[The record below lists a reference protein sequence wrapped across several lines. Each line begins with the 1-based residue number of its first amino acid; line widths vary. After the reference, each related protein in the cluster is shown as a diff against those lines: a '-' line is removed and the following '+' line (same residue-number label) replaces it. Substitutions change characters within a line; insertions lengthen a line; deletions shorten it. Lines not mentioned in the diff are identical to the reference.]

1 MNLCRIRCTFAAEF
15 IYDLTKKLMRLSR
28 LFSAWTLV
36 LCTLS
41 AQGQVKIDFDFK
53 NRGQQVTEDHYG
65 IFFEEINHAGDG
77 GLYAELVRNR
87 SFEED
92 MNSPLAWSAAGNATI
107 SLSRDNMLNT
117 IQRRALRVDVKSAGG
132 GVRNEGYWGM
142 NIVKGRKYSLSF
154 WLRAED
160 TFKGVITAELQNAGG
175 GRLGQTAIDV
185 SATREWQKLTA
196 TIVATGNEA
205 QGRLMLRSS
214 VKGVL
219 YLDVVSLFPPTFKN
233 RPNGCREDLAQM
245 LADLHPRFM
254 RFPGGCYIEGAY
266 ADGATNRFE
275 WKKSVGPIEER
286 PGHLNRNWG
295 YKVTDGLGYHEL
307 LQLAEDLGAHAL
319 FVVNMGIGHDWK
331 VDEDNI
337 DPFIQEALDAIE
349 YANGSA
355 TETFYGRLRAQ
366 NGHPEPF
373 DLKYLEISNEQE
385 FMLNRDDYMRRYMQF
400 YTAIKTR
407 WPELHLV
414 ADSYYFDNVTEPVEL
429 KDEHY
434 YDTPDFF
441 ISQYGRYDNQSKSS
455 THIYVGEYAV
465 TKDCG
470 FWGNMNAAIGEAVFM
485 QGCENNSES
494 VNMMSYAPIFTHEE
508 NYAWRPDM
516 IRFNSSLSYGTPSYY
531 VQRMFSNN
539 IGQQN
544 IRWSEQD
551 NDPALNATA
560 GSIGL
565 GTWSTSATFTDL
577 SVTASDTTFEAKN
590 LVASEWTTKGGNW
603 TLSDATFRQTNSS
616 AADVTCVLNTR
627 FTTTNVDMTV
637 HATKNGG
644 AEGFLII
651 FDYKDAQNYSWL
663 NLGGWGNTKHAVE
676 QCKNGVKSTLA
687 DKEGQ
692 LKTGQEYTIR
702 VQKEG
707 QRVRCYLNGTQI
719 IDTNLR
725 EYANRRIFT
734 SASIDEQEGI
744 FYVKLVNPHP
754 VASPVRLS
762 FANGRALSG
771 EAEVLSAPDGTD
783 ENTLTKPF
791 FITPHSQAVR
801 VEADGTVNYEAAA
814 FSVNVLRLKV
824 TDVGVPVAEP
834 LPQPRLRFSFEGGE
848 PVDDSGTY
856 RGTLA
861 GKASIE
867 QQSDGNHVLSTGQL
881 GEKSYMSL
889 PIKAVQDALAGA
901 TDYTISLN
909 VLQRIGNNTNN
920 FSWALELSNGTNQY
934 FGIINS
940 GSNNNWYCELK
951 STATTSNI
959 SSWSCLRI
967 GEWHN
972 ITCTQKDGTFRL
984 YVDGQLR
991 RTQAINVSLPE
1002 LVAKLK
1008 VARIAHSPFSADAI
1022 MEHALFDDFQIFDC
1036 ALSDLQVQE
1045 MAARATAMHDDARFQ
1060 GIADL
1065 QELQNLVKEVKN
1077 YYKDAGNSALTQA
1090 YNAASRAVSSGTAAT
1105 RRQRLQ
1111 QLLSAVADYQEEQLQ
1126 RARSGQPADLTFL
1139 IKNSSFTRYNV
1150 GWQGTD
1156 IPAVRTG
1163 TDITTTY
1170 VGYNSET
1177 AEQFSRPFD
1186 IWQELTGLPAGYYQL
1201 SANAFYRAGAIEPAY
1216 AAWQQHDPSI
1226 EYAQLYLGDISTP
1239 LQNLYSCED
1248 YTYNPYR
1255 YPDDLAAASKA
1266 FTGNERYC
1274 NSVTCLLPA
1283 EQQSLRLGIRKKQ
1296 TVDADWVAYDHFQLH
1311 YLGDGTGIHDLPFSP
1326 AGPFSPFGAAV
1337 PEGSPEGSPFP
1348 LYDLT
1353 GRRLP
1358 AATTQHLNNLPAG
1371 VYIIAG
1377 KKYISHK

>member
-1 MNLCRIRCTFAAEF
+1 M
-15 IYDLTKKLMRLSR
+15 LMKLSR
-28 LFSAWTLV
+28 LFPALTLALCV
-36 LCTLS
+36 LPVP
-41 AQGQVKIDFDFK
+41 AQVKIDFDFK
-53 NRGQQVTEDHYG
+53 NRGQLVTEDHYG

-92 MNSPLAWSAAGNATI
+92 MNTPLAWSTVGNATM
-107 SLSRDNMLNT
+107 SLSSDNMLNT
-117 IQRRALRVDVKSAGG
+117 VQKRALRVDIKSAGG
-132 GVRNEGYWGM
+132 GVRNEGYWGI
-142 NIVKGRKYSLSF
+142 NLVKGRTYKLSL
-154 WLRAED
+154 WLRAQD
-160 TFKGVITAELQNAGG
+160 TYKGVITAELQNAGG
-175 GRLGQTAIDV
+175 GRLGSTTINVDAAQA
-185 SATREWQKLTA
+185 WQKLTA
-196 TIVATGNEA
+196 TIQATGNEA
-205 QGRLMLRSS
+205 QGRLVLKGS
-214 VKGVL
+214 VKGVVF
-219 YLDVVSLFPPTFKN
+219 LDVVSLFPPTFKN

-266 ADGATNRFE
+266 ADGATSRFE

-295 YKVTDGLGYHEL
+295 YKVTDGLGYHEC

-331 VDEDNI
+331 VNENNI

-373 DLKYLEISNEQE
+373 DLKYMEIGNEQE
-385 FMLNRDDYMRRYMQF
+385 FMLNRDDYMKRYMQF

-414 ADSYYFDNVTEPVEL
+414 ADSYFFDNVTEPVEL

-465 TKDCG
+465 TRDCG
-470 FWGNMNAAIGEAVFM
+470 WWGNMNAAIGEAVFM
-485 QGCENNSES
+485 QGCENNSEA
-494 VNMMSYAPIFTHEE
+494 VTMMSYAPIFTHEE
-508 NYAWRPDM
+508 NCAWRPDM
-516 IRFNSSLSYGTPSYY
+516 IRFNSSMSYGTPSYY

-539 IGQQN
+539 IGKQN

-551 NDPALNATA
+551 NDPSYNATL

-565 GTWSTSATFTDL
+565 GTWVTSATFTDL
-577 SVTASDTTFEAKN
+577 SVTASDTTFEVRN
-590 LVASEWTTKGGNW
+590 LVPGEWTTKGGSW
-603 TLSDATFRQTNSS
+603 TLRGNTFRQANTS
-616 AADVTCVLNTR
+616 AADVTCVLNKR

-644 AEGFLII
+644 SEGFLII
-651 FDYKDAQNYSWL
+651 FDYKDEQNYSWL
-663 NLGGWGNTKHAVE
+663 NLGGWGNSKHAVE

-702 VQKEG
+702 VLKEG
-707 QRVRCYLNGTQI
+707 QRVRCYLDGTQI

-734 SASIDEQEGI
+734 SANIDQQEGV

-754 VASPVRLS
+754 QATPVRLS
-762 FANGRALSG
+762 FANGRVLSG
-771 EAEVLSAPDGTD
+771 DAEVLSAPNGTD
-783 ENTLTKPF
+783 ENTLTTPF
-791 FITPHSQAVR
+791 LITPHSQEVR
-801 VEADGTVNYEAAA
+801 IEADGTINYETAA

-824 TDVGVPVAEP
+824 TDVGVPVTEP
-834 LPQPRLRFSFEGGE
+834 LPQPRLSFSFESGTST
-848 PVDDSGTY
+848 DDSGTY
-856 RGTLA
+856 RGTLF
-861 GKASIE
+861 GKAAIE
-867 QQSDGNHVLSTGQL
+867 QQSDGNYVLSTGQQ
-881 GEKSYMSL
+881 GEKSYMSI
-889 PIKAVQDALAGA
+889 PIKAVQGALAGA
-901 TDYTISLN
+901 TDYTISMN
-909 VLQRIGNNTNN
+909 VLQRIGNNTGS
-920 FSWALELSNGTNQY
+920 FSWALELSNGTGQY

-951 STATTSNI
+951 NSSTTDNV

-972 ITCTQKDGTFRL
+972 ITCTHKEGTFRL

-991 RTQAINVSLPE
+991 RTQSVNVSLPE
-1002 LVAKLK
+1002 LVARLK
-1008 VARIAHSPFSADAI
+1008 VANIAHSPFSGDAV
-1022 MEHALFDDFQIFDC
+1022 MEHALFDDFRIFDC
-1036 ALSDLQVQE
+1036 ALSDLQVQDI
-1045 MAARATAMHDDARFQ
+1045 AARATAMHDDAQFQ
-1060 GIADL
+1060 GIAL
-1065 QELQNLVKEVKN
+1065 QQDLQNLVYEVKN
-1077 YYKDAGNSALTQA
+1077 YYIDANNSTLTQA
-1090 YNAASRAVSSGTAAT
+1090 YNAASRAINSGTTAT
-1105 RRQRLQ
+1105 RRLRYQ

-1126 RARSGQPADLTFL
+1126 LARSGQPADLTFL
-1139 IKNSSFTRYNV
+1139 IRNSSFTRYNV
-1150 GWQGTD
+1150 GWQGAE

-1163 TDITTTY
+1163 SDISATY
-1170 VGYNSET
+1170 AGYSSET

-1186 IWQELTGLPAGYYQL
+1186 IWQELSDLPAGSYQL

-1216 AAWQQHDPSI
+1216 SAWQQHDASI
-1226 EYAQLYLGDISTP
+1226 DNAQLYLGDASTP
-1239 LQNLYSCED
+1239 LQNLYSSQD
-1248 YTYNPYR
+1248 YTYSPYS
-1255 YPDDLAAASKA
+1255 YPDNLSSASKA
-1266 FTGNERYC
+1266 LNSNDRYT
-1274 NSVTCLLPA
+1274 NSVIYIVPSD
-1283 EQQSLRLGIRKKQ
+1283 QKSIRLGIRKQQ
-1296 TVDADWVAYDHFQLH
+1296 TVDADWVAYDHFQLR
-1311 YLGDGTGIHDLPFSP
+1311 YMGNGTGVHTLPSTLK
-1326 AGPFSPFGAAV
+1326 
-1337 PEGSPEGSPFP
+1337 PEPS
-1348 LYDLT
+1348 LVYDLT

-1358 AATTQHLNNLPAG
+1358 GVSAQDLHNLPAG
-1371 VYIIAG
+1371 IYIVGG

>member
-1 MNLCRIRCTFAAEF
+1 MKLTRLLPALF
-15 IYDLTKKLMRLSR
+15 I
-28 LFSAWTLV
+28 V
-36 LCTLS
+36 LYALS
-41 AQGQVKIDFDFK
+41 AQAQVKIDFDFK

-65 IFFEEINHAGDG
+65 IFYEEINHAGDG

-92 MNSPLAWSAAGNATI
+92 MNSPLAWSTVGNATI
-107 SLSRDNMLNT
+107 SLSSENMLNT
-117 IQRRALRVDVKSAGG
+117 VQKRALRVKITSAGG
-132 GVRNEGYWGM
+132 GVRNEGYWGI
-142 NIVKGRKYSLSF
+142 NIVRGRTYSLSF
-154 WLRAED
+154 WLRSED
-160 TFKGVITAELQNAGG
+160 NYKGFITAELQNASG
-175 GRLGQTAIDV
+175 GRIGQTTINV
-185 SATREWQKLTA
+185 SASQKWQKLTA
-196 TIVATGNEA
+196 IIMATGNES
-205 QGRLMLRSS
+205 QGRLVLKSS
-214 VKGVL
+214 AKGVI

-266 ADGATNRFE
+266 ADVATNRFE

-319 FVVNMGIGHDWK
+319 FVVNMGLGHDWK
-331 VDEDNI
+331 VDENNI

-355 TETFYGRLRAQ
+355 TETFYGRMRAQ

-373 DLKYLEISNEQE
+373 DLKYMEIGNEQE
-385 FMLNRDDYMRRYMQF
+385 FMLSRDDYMKRYMQF

-441 ISQYGRYDNQSKSS
+441 ISQYGRYDNHSKSS
-455 THIYVGEYAV
+455 THVYVGEYAV

-470 FWGNMNAAIGEAVFM
+470 WWGNMNAAIGEAVFM

-494 VNMMSYAPIFTHEE
+494 VTMMSYAPIFTHEE

-539 IGQQN
+539 IGRQN
-544 IRWSEQD
+544 IRWTEQD
-551 NDPALNATA
+551 NAPAFNSTD

-565 GTWSTSATFTDL
+565 GTWATSATYTDL
-577 SVTASDTTFEAKN
+577 SVVASDTTFEAKS
-590 LVASEWTTKGGNW
+590 LVPGEWTTRGGNW
-603 TLSDATFRQTNSS
+603 SLSGGTFRQTNTS
-616 AADVTCVLNTR
+616 AVDVTCVLNKR

-637 HATKNGG
+637 HATKNSGS
-644 AEGFLII
+644 EGFLII
-651 FDYKDAQNYSWL
+651 FDYKDAQNYCWL
-663 NLGGWGNTKHAVE
+663 NLGGWGNSKHAVE
-676 QCKNGVKSTLA
+676 QCKNGVKTTLA

-707 QRVRCYLNGTQI
+707 QHVRCYLDGTQI

-725 EYANRRIFT
+725 EYADRHIYT
-734 SASIDEQEGI
+734 SANIDEQEGI
-744 FYVKLVNPHP
+744 FYVKLVNPHAVATP
-754 VASPVRLS
+754 VHLS
-762 FANGRALSG
+762 FANGRVLSG
-771 EAEVLSAPDGTD
+771 EAEVLSASNGND
-783 ENTLTKPF
+783 ENTLTNPF
-791 FITPHSQAVR
+791 AITPHSQAVR
-801 VEADGTVNYEAAA
+801 VEDDGTINYDAAA
-814 FSVNVLRLKV
+814 YSVNVIRLKV
-824 TDVGVPVAEP
+824 ADVGVPVAEP
-834 LPQPRLRFSFEGGE
+834 LPQPRLRFSFEDGT
-848 PVDDSGTY
+848 PTDDSGTY
-856 RGTLA
+856 HGTLF
-861 GKASIE
+861 GKAVIE

-881 GEKSYMSL
+881 GENSYMGL
-889 PIKAVQDALAGA
+889 PIKAVQDALKGA
-901 TDYTISLN
+901 ADYTISLN
-909 VLQRIGNNTNN
+909 VLQRIGNNTSR
-920 FSWALELSNGTNQY
+920 FSWALELSNGTGQY

-951 STATTSNI
+951 ENATIDNI
-959 SSWSCLRI
+959 SSWSCLQI
-967 GEWHN
+967 GTWHN
-972 ITCTQKDGTFRL
+972 ITCIQKEGTFRL
-984 YVDGQLR
+984 FVDGQLR
-991 RTQAINVSLPE
+991 RTQEVRIKLPE
-1002 LVAKLK
+1002 LVEKLK
-1008 VARIAHSPFSADAI
+1008 AVRIAHSPFSGDAV
-1022 MEHALFDDFQIFDC
+1022 MEHALFDDIQIFDC

-1045 MAARATAMHDDARFQ
+1045 MAARATAMHDDAQFQ

-1065 QELQNLVKEVKN
+1065 QELKNLINEVKN
-1077 YYKDAGNSALTQA
+1077 YYKDANNRALTQA
-1090 YNAASRAVSSGTAAT
+1090 YDAASRVINNGTTAA
-1105 RRQRLQ
+1105 RRLRYQ

-1126 RARSGQPADLTFL
+1126 RARSGQSADLTFL
-1139 IKNSSFTRYNV
+1139 IRNSSFTSYNV

-1163 TDITTTY
+1163 TDITATY
-1170 VGYNSET
+1170 VSYNNET

-1186 IWQELTGLPAGYYQL
+1186 IWQELSDVPAGHYQL
-1201 SANAFYRAGAIEPAY
+1201 SANAFYRAGAIEVAY
-1216 AAWQQHDPSI
+1216 AAWQQHDASI
-1226 EYAQLYLGDISTP
+1226 ENAQLYLGDAATP

-1248 YTYNPYR
+1248 YTYSPYI

-1266 FTGNERYC
+1266 LNSNDCYR
-1274 NSVTCLLPA
+1274 NSVSFVLPA
-1283 EQQSLRLGIRKKQ
+1283 DQHSLRLGIRKQQ

-1311 YLGDGTGIHDLPFSP
+1311 YLGDGTGVKELPRNHNAQNST
-1326 AGPFSPFGAAV
+1326 V
-1337 PEGSPEGSPFP
+1337 
-1348 LYDLT
+1348 YDLSGCCLST
-1353 GRRLP
+1353 
-1358 AATTQHLNNLPAG
+1358 ANVQHLRNLPTG
-1371 VYIIAG
+1371 VYIIGG
-1377 KKYISHK
+1377 KKYILHK